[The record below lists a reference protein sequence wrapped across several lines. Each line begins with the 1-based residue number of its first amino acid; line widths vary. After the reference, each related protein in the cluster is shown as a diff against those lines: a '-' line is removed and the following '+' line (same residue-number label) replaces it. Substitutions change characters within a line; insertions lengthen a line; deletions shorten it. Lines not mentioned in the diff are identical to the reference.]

1 MEGYLIKK
9 VLNNNVI
16 LVQQNYQNYIL
27 IGKGIGFGRKKGA
40 LLKNLDKI
48 EEKFISLNGLDL
60 DDYETFFTTVDP
72 KIIETTQK
80 IIEML
85 KGGIKENL
93 DSHGYIALIDHI
105 NFAIKR
111 LTEGISIVNPFL
123 FEIKLMY
130 PDEYSLAKKSVD
142 ILEQDLK
149 IYIPEAEIG
158 FLTLHIYGARKDKN
172 RNEALENSKMIS
184 QIVELVES
192 KLQITLE
199 KNSFLY
205 RRFVMHLM
213 GIIDRAYSKRFDEN
227 KFLNKLQ
234 DDLSYEFNIAYYI
247 VKIMEKTLKVSI
259 SEGEIG
265 YIAIHLYKM
274 RNDV

>member
-27 IGKGIGFGRKKGA
+27 IGKGIGFGRKKGT
-40 LLKNLDKI
+40 LLKKLDNI
-48 EEKFISLNGLDL
+48 EEKFISLKGLDV
-60 DDYETFFTTVDP
+60 DEYETFFTTVDP

-85 KGGIKENL
+85 KGEIKENL
-93 DSHGYIALIDHI
+93 DPHGYIALIDHI

-130 PDEYSLAKKSVD
+130 PDEYNLAKKSVS
-142 ILEQDLK
+142 ILEEDLE
-149 IYIPEAEIG
+149 IFIPEAEVG

-172 RNEALENSKMIS
+172 KNEALENSKMIS

-192 KLQITLE
+192 KLQIKLE

-213 GIIDRAYSKRFDEN
+213 GIIDRAYSKRVDED
-227 KFLNKLQ
+227 KFLQKLQ
-234 DDLSYEFNIAYYI
+234 DDLRYEFNIAYYI
-247 VKIMEKTLKVSI
+247 VKIMERTLKVNI
-259 SEGEIG
+259 PEGETG
-265 YIAIHLYKM
+265 YIALHLHKM
-274 RNDV
+274 RQ